1 MSFKVAVEILRSRF
15 KESKV
20 PLLKP
25 YRITATEIS
34 VALEIAAFPSGTAL
48 IDAVKNGIRPV
59 LAEPVIS
66 GKGGMSVCL

>member
-1 MSFKVAVEILRSRF
+1 MSFKVAVEILRSCF

-20 PLLKP
+20 TLLKP

-34 VALEIAAFPSGTAL
+34 VALEIAAFPSGTAV